1 MQTALSACRWAA
13 RTLCAGN
20 STAHLVTVLE
30 PESLMLV
37 APPGEQACLGIDE
50 LEPPTPSAA
59 ALERAARILGSC
71 RAELE
76 AAGVKP
82 AATTQTTLVSGV
94 NGSAGVD
101 DLLCGFAAGK
111 GADALVTGSR
121 GLGGVHR
128 AALGLV
134 GLGSVSDYVVR
145 HAQARPSFLNY
156 TAHVCERVVFV
167 CAPAL
172 TSHSCC
178 MHRCRTWW
186 STRARLRPGRGAA
199 RRRRARGRRVAS
211 EARGPRALCV
221 HVCITQPARV

>member
-1 MQTALSACRWAA
+1 MGNVESAPEGGGGERAAPAGGLAGLLRPWPTSDGEPRAVVITLDPSCPDSALSACRWAA

-30 PESLMLV
+30 PESIPLV
-37 APPGEQACLGIDE
+37 APPGEQACLGIDD

-59 ALERAARILGSC
+59 ALKRAARILGSC

-94 NGSAGVD
+94 NGSAGVG
-101 DLLCGFAAGK
+101 DLLCGFAVGK

-128 AALGLV
+128 AALGLL

-145 HAQARPSFLNY
+145 HAQAR
-156 TAHVCERVVFV
+156 
-167 CAPAL
+167 
-172 TSHSCC
+172 
-178 MHRCRTWW
+178 
-186 STRARLRPGRGAA
+186 RA
-199 RRRRARGRRVAS
+199 
-211 EARGPRALCV
+211 
-221 HVCITQPARV
+221 